1 VSGPAGVYT
10 GLLSMHNF
18 FNVYA
23 DTVFLREYLI
33 SLNTLQPWTILS
45 MVAHSESVSAH
56 DSFLLVSEVTF
67 QAQQLIRAFPGNVHS
82 ISQNEG
88 LAYVFIHI

>member
-1 VSGPAGVYT
+1 MSGPTGVYT

-18 FNVYA
+18 LNVYA
-23 DTVFLREYLI
+23 DTVFLQEYLI

-56 DSFLLVSEVTF
+56 DSYWYQKLHFKLS
-67 QAQQLIRAFPGNVHS
+67 NS
-82 ISQNEG
+82 
-88 LAYVFIHI
+88 